1 MSGYWFAVPR
11 YDLAPEVLFAE
22 GVLGGRGGG
31 RGALG
36 RLRTLDLSHNFIM
49 AMDGDSLAGRWRL
62 TQIVRIIKE
71 YCVFPIPTLI
81 IDPYV
86 YLIQNGLCTLDEKEP
101 SNLLCY
107 LPDSNSKAYIK

>member
-1 MSGYWFAVPR
+1 M
-11 YDLAPEVLFAE
+11 
-22 GVLGGRGGG
+22 LGGRGGG

-49 AMDGDSLAGRWRL
+49 AMDGDSLAGDHM
-62 TQIVRIIKE
+62 IILYKA
-71 YCVFPIPTLI
+71 V
-81 IDPYV
+81 
-86 YLIQNGLCTLDEKEP
+86 LCTLDEKEL